1 MNRNLLVSSLFCN
14 KIKGRRNFVQ
24 MSHWCIH
31 DDMNVPF
38 MCVNKKQKLL
48 PIALLLLV
56 KQSIYKILLPFVQK
70 CTDYELSILKGNHQQ
85 VSYDIYKN
93 MVSTW
98 FACTIVFQ
106 LEVYK
111 YQKYI
116 NLRILNNSLSAKKH
130 WLIDIVLEMATCY
143 TI

>member
-48 PIALLLLV
+48 PIALLLHV
-56 KQSIYKILLPFVQK
+56 KQSIYKILLMFVQK

-85 VSYDIYKN
+85 VSYDKP
-93 MVSTW
+93 
-98 FACTIVFQ
+98 IVFIQ